1 MTTDLDTAA
10 PHHART
16 GRPGRLAFALL
27 TVTTAGNLFTPLSA
41 RLAQVDGEGTA
52 MAGLA
57 FAAYV
62 GGALPVLLAGSSLPD
77 RLGALN

>member
-41 RLAQVDGEGTA
+41 RLAEADGQGTSDS
-52 MAGLA
+52 
-57 FAAYV
+57 
-62 GGALPVLLAGSSLPD
+62 GS
-77 RLGALN
+77 RT